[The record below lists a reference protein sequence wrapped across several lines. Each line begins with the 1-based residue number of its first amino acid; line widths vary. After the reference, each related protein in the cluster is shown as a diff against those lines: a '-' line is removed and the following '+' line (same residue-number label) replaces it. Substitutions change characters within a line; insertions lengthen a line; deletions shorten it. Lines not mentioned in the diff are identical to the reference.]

1 MAGRKLPF
9 RIPFFR
15 IFYSTTYTS
24 LFFILLVLLAIT
36 PASLIYTAI
45 EARAYQYI
53 FMVGGVYVLTALST
67 LFIYSSR
74 LYTNRSV
81 LAAVGKS
88 WLPVQDGEVSKNV
101 RKTVVRS
108 LERSALI
115 AWESRPRDL
124 ARGIASKDAIAGDQ
138 QERDGLM
145 SPDDSVSA
153 GRVVKIDAYS
163 PPWGHVQHAGW
174 SSPSEMD
181 TSVQTHIYFS
191 SVVQELPN
199 LIEAHA
205 VSLAAATDSTEGDLA
220 GASPSDIVALQ
231 RSPMTG
237 LRAYL
242 THLNSLDLV
251 TIPSSADQ
259 FLSLYEFAR
268 FSGTPLNEP
277 QFKALMT
284 AFADL
289 LAGME
294 SVIGINGN
302 SSLADV
308 NGGYGYAAP
317 RFVASTE
324 SFTSLNSQQSAIHHR
339 TPRGTSPLPVSGTS
353 PAMYLTP
360 FQSPVRSNPLRHQSS
375 SGSVL
380 RSSPPRAA
388 EYDSRSS
395 SSVHSSDSVIRSGIA
410 QRNGGRPFEWMQ
422 DGG

>member
-1 MAGRKLPF
+1 MARRF

-24 LFFILLVLLAIT
+24 LFFVLLVLLAIT
-36 PASLIYTAI
+36 PASLIYTAV
-45 EARAYQYI
+45 EASAPQYI
-53 FMVGGVYVLTALST
+53 FMIGGVYVLTALFT

-88 WLPVQDGEVSKNV
+88 YLPVQDGEVSKNV

-124 ARGIASKDAIAGDQ
+124 ARGIASKDAVAGNQ

-145 SPDDSVSA
+145 SPDDSLLA
-153 GRVVKIDAYS
+153 GRIVKVDTYS
-163 PPWGHVQHAGW
+163 PPWGHVQHPGW

-205 VSLAAATDSTEGDLA
+205 VSLAAVTKSPEGDMAALS
-220 GASPSDIVALQ
+220 SPDIAALQ

-237 LRAYL
+237 LRTYL
-242 THLNSLDLV
+242 TRLDTLDLV
-251 TIPSSADQ
+251 TIPSSADH

-268 FSGTPLNEP
+268 FSGIPLNEP

-289 LAGME
+289 LAGMQPVIRMNE
-294 SVIGINGN
+294 SFPLQEGIG
-302 SSLADV
+302 D
-308 NGGYGYAAP
+308 YGHAVP
-317 RFVASTE
+317 RFMTSTE
-324 SFTSLNSQQSAIHHR
+324 SFTSLDSQQSAIHHHH
-339 TPRGTSPLPVSGTS
+339 PRGTSPLPVPGTS
-353 PAMYLTP
+353 PDMYLTP
-360 FQSPVRSNPLRHQSS
+360 GQTPVRSTSLRHQSS

-380 RSSPPRAA
+380 RSSPPQVVD
-388 EYDSRSS
+388 YDSRSS
-395 SSVHSSDSVIRSGIA
+395 SSMHSSDSVIRSGTM
-410 QRNGGRPFEWMQ
+410 QRNGGQPFEWMQ